1 MVGTFLHLVF
11 KHRKVLSFFSTLKPL
26 YTSAV
31 IHQFFSGVACRKCVT
46 NGTWDF
52 PNFDSCT
59 DQVYEDILTK
69 VCSYKLQLS
78 GNFKRFS
85 IL

>member
-1 MVGTFLHLVF
+1 MS
-11 KHRKVLSFFSTLKPL
+11 RRFFFPL

-31 IHQFFSGVACRKCVT
+31 IHRCFSGVACRKCLT

-59 DQVYEDILTK
+59 DQVYEDVLTE
-69 VCSYKLQLS
+69 VCSYKLQPS
-78 GNFKRFS
+78 GTLNGFQSSNNS
-85 IL
+85 I